1 MKIATMIIMNI
12 TNKEFSMKRRSFFRS
27 LATVT
32 GVMLILPLIAKAER
46 KRGGTAATG
55 AGLKL
60 VDPKDGQAR
69 AVSYVH
75 NHSEI
80 KDKALMTDRAGV
92 KFADQNCKNCV
103 FYTGDKETT
112 VDGKKAAPCQMPFA
126 SGKVVATTGWCT
138 TWAKKA

>member
-1 MKIATMIIMNI
+1 MN
-12 TNKEFSMKRRSFFRS
+12 RRSFFGS

-32 GVMLILPLIAKAER
+32 GVALILPLIARAER
-46 KRGGTAATG
+46 KRGGGATATG

-60 VDPKDGQAR
+60 VDPKDGQAK
-69 AVSYVH
+69 AVNYVH
-75 NHSEI
+75 NISEI

-92 KFADQNCKNCV
+92 KFANQKCNSCA

-126 SGKVVATTGWCT
+126 SGKVVAAEGWCS

>member
-1 MKIATMIIMNI
+1 MN
-12 TNKEFSMKRRSFFRS
+12 RRSFFGS
-27 LATVT
+27 LMTVT
-32 GVMLILPLIAKAER
+32 GVALILPLIARAER
-46 KRGGTAATG
+46 KRGGGAAAAG

-60 VDPKDGQAR
+60 VDPKDGQAK
-69 AVSYVH
+69 AVNYVH
-75 NHSEI
+75 NISEI

-92 KFADQNCKNCV
+92 KFVNQKCNACA

-126 SGKVVATTGWCT
+126 SGKVVAAEGWCS